1 MNSQNKTILFY
12 IKSYSNVR
20 DKMKFAHMADC
31 HIGSWRDPKLRDVS
45 TKAFLKAVNICIEK
59 QVDFVLIAGDLFNTA
74 LPSIDALK
82 VVVTKLKELKD
93 SNIPSYVIPGSHD
106 FSPSGK
112 TIIDV
117 LEKAGLLI
125 NVMKGKIIDEK
136 LNLEFTIDKKTGAK
150 ITGIYG
156 RKGMLDK
163 RQYGSLVRRGLEE
176 EQGFKIFMFH
186 TALTEFKPEE
196 LNLMESQAL
205 SLLPKNFDYYAGG
218 HVHHVFSKKEPGY
231 GLIAYPGPLFPNSF
245 SELEKLENGGFYI
258 VEKTAKLELKYEP
271 IVIYNVFS
279 LNLDC
284 NNKSPEQI
292 RAELEDKIKGR
303 EFINTIVTIRLAG
316 TLDSG
321 KPSDINMRDIFTKIY
336 DNGAYFVMKNTA
348 KLTAKELDKINAK
361 ISSVEEVEDS
371 LIKESIGQIKIDA
384 LSAEKEEKLTKHLM
398 DILSKEKDE
407 GERVADF
414 EKRIKEDIEKIIKL
428 D

>member
-1 MNSQNKTILFY
+1 
-12 IKSYSNVR
+12 IK
-20 DKMKFAHMADC
+20 DKMRFAHMADC
-31 HIGSWRDPKLRDVS
+31 HIGSWRDPKLRDAS
-45 TKAFLKAVNICIEK
+45 TRAFLKAVNLCIEK
-59 QVDFVLIAGDLFNTA
+59 EVDFVLIAGDLFNTA
-74 LPSIDALK
+74 LPGIDALK

-93 SNIPSYVIPGSHD
+93 NNIQVYAILGSHD

-117 LEKAGLLI
+117 LENAGLLI

-150 ITGIYG
+150 ITGIFG
-156 RKGMLDK
+156 KKGMLEK
-163 RQYGSLVRRGLEE
+163 SHYKSLLKKELEQE
-176 EQGFKIFMFH
+176 KGFKIFMFH

-196 LNLMESQAL
+196 LDSMESQPL
-205 SLLPKNFDYYAGG
+205 ELLPKNFDYYAGG
-218 HVHHVFSKKEPGY
+218 HVHYVFNKKEPGY

-258 VEKTAKLELKYEP
+258 VEKTDKLELKYEP
-271 IVIYNVFS
+271 IVVYNVFS
-279 LNLDC
+279 LNIGC

-292 RAELEDKIKGR
+292 KAEIEEKIKNR

-321 KPSDINMRDIFTKIY
+321 KPSDINMRDIFAKFY
-336 DNGAYFVMKNTA
+336 DNSAYFVMKNTS
-348 KLTAKELDKINAK
+348 KLITKELDEIKIQTDS
-361 ISSVEEVEDS
+361 IEETEES
-371 LIKESIGQIKIDA
+371 LIKESIGQIKVDNLGI
-384 LSAEKEEKLTKHLM
+384 EEEEKLTKQLM
-398 DILSKEKDE
+398 AVLSREKQD

-414 EKRIKEDIEKIIKL
+414 EKRIKEEIEKIIKL

>member
-1 MNSQNKTILFY
+1 
-12 IKSYSNVR
+12 
-20 DKMKFAHMADC
+20 MKFAHMADC
-31 HIGSWRDPKLRDVS
+31 HIGSWRDPKLRDAS
-45 TKAFLKAVNICIEK
+45 TRAFLKAVNICIEK

-74 LPSIDALK
+74 LPGIDALK

-93 SNIPSYVIPGSHD
+93 SNIPVYAIPGSHD

-117 LEKAGLLI
+117 LENAGLLI
-125 NVMKGKIIDEK
+125 NVMKGDIIDEK
-136 LNLEFTIDKKTGAK
+136 LKLEFTLDKKTGTK
-150 ITGIYG
+150 ITGIFG
-156 RKGMLDK
+156 KKGMLEK
-163 RQYGSLVRRGLEE
+163 SHYKSLSKNEM
-176 EQGFKIFMFH
+176 EQEKGFKVFMFH

-196 LNLMESQAL
+196 LDSMESQSL

-218 HVHHVFSKKEPGY
+218 HVHYVFNKQEQDY

-258 VEKTAKLELKYEP
+258 VEKTDKLELKYEP
-271 IVIYNVFS
+271 IVIYNVLS
-279 LNLDC
+279 LNIDC

-292 RAELEDKIKGR
+292 RAELEEKIKGR

-321 KPSDINMRDIFTKIY
+321 KPSDINIKEIFNKLY
-336 DNGAYFVMKNTA
+336 DSSAYFVMKNTS
-348 KLTAKELDKINAK
+348 KLTAKELDKVNVQTN
-361 ISSVEEVEDS
+361 SVEDVEDS
-371 LIKESIGQIKIDA
+371 LIKESLGQIKVDNLIIK
-384 LSAEKEEKLTKHLM
+384 EEEKLTKQLM
-398 DILSKEKDE
+398 AILSKEKQD

-414 EKRIKEDIEKIIKL
+414 EIRIKEDIEKIVNL

>member
-1 MNSQNKTILFY
+1 
-12 IKSYSNVR
+12 
-20 DKMKFAHMADC
+20 MKFAHMADC
-31 HIGSWRDPKLRDVS
+31 HIGSWRDPKLRDAS

-112 TIIDV
+112 TIVDV
-117 LEKAGLLI
+117 LENAGLLI

-258 VEKTAKLELKYEP
+258 VEKTNKLELKYEP

-279 LNLDC
+279 LNIDC

-292 RAELEDKIKGR
+292 RAELEDKIKGK
-303 EFINTIVTIRLAG
+303 EFINTIVTIKLFG
-316 TLDSG
+316 CLDSG
-321 KPSDINMRDIFTKIY
+321 KPSDINIKEIFSKLY
-336 DNGAYFVMKNTA
+336 DNGVYFVMKNTA
-348 KLTAKELDKINAK
+348 KLTAKELDKVKAN
-361 ISSVEEVEDS
+361 ISSVEDVEDS
-371 LIKESIGQIKIDA
+371 LIKESIGQIKIDNIGI
-384 LSAEKEEKLTKHLM
+384 EKEEKLTKQLM
-398 DILSKEKDE
+398 AILSKEKEE

-414 EKRIKEDIEKIIKL
+414 EKRINEEIEKIIKL

>member
-1 MNSQNKTILFY
+1 
-12 IKSYSNVR
+12 
-20 DKMKFAHMADC
+20 MKFAHMADC
-31 HIGSWRDPKLRDVS
+31 HIGSWRDPRLRDAS
-45 TKAFLKAVNICIEK
+45 TKAFLKAVNLCIEK

-74 LPSIDALK
+74 LPDIESLK

-93 SNIPSYVIPGSHD
+93 NDIPVYAIPGSHD

-117 LEKAGLLI
+117 LENAGLLI

-163 RQYGSLVRRGLEE
+163 VQYNSLVRESIE
-176 EQGFKIFMFH
+176 DENGFKIFMFH

-196 LNLMESQAL
+196 LESMDSQ
-205 SLLPKNFDYYAGG
+205 SISILPKNFDYYAGG
-218 HVHHVFSKKEPGY
+218 HVHYVFNKKEPGY
-231 GLIAYPGPLFPNSF
+231 GLIVYPGPLFPNSF

-258 VEKTAKLELKYEP
+258 VEKTDKLGLKYEP
-271 IVIYNVFS
+271 IVIYNVLS
-279 LNLDC
+279 LNINC

-292 RAELEDKIKGR
+292 KAELEEKIKGK
-303 EFINTIVTIRLAG
+303 EFINTIVTIRLSG
-316 TLDSG
+316 CLDSG
-321 KPSDINMRDIFTKIY
+321 KPSDINIKEIFSKLY
-336 DNGAYFVMKNTA
+336 DKSAYFVMKNTS
-348 KLTAKELDKINAK
+348 KLTTKELDKVEVK
-361 ISSVEEVEDS
+361 TSSVEEVEES
-371 LIKESIGQIKIDA
+371 LIKESLGQIKVDN
-384 LSAEKEEKLTKHLM
+384 LNVEEEENLTKQFM
-398 DILSKEKDE
+398 AVLSKEKQD
-407 GERVADF
+407 GEHVADF